1 MDLVQ
6 SSFQALVPPFAILAT
21 ITSTAAQVLPWVLIA
36 LSLLAL
42 FSLRPALMI
51 TILTVFFIVLT
62 SIIGQIDVYLAGLVV
77 ASSFTSLVGFSH
89 ARAAKILQRRKLIVE
104 SRGPLVFKITSS
116 GFDLLLPVISAL
128 GVMAVV
134 AYVMGAINSEVA
146 VLPQPLA
153 TLGQLYLAS
162 HYYLVLT
169 ILTVAG
175 CAVWVLRSILEP
187 IILRFTLTP
196 DDARE
201 LAFQEVR
208 DTYAKIVW
216 ESSKKPSR
224 GRGPLILFS
233 LLLILAATLLTL
245 TIGPT
250 ESINELMASLGLA
263 KVQPS
268 HTELLTNSIA
278 INLTRFADATFSLA
292 EGILRFIIRLLWG

>member
-6 SSFQALVPPFAILAT
+6 SSFQALVPPFASLAA
-21 ITSTAAQVLPWVLIA
+21 ITTLAAQIVPWVLIA
-36 LSLLAL
+36 VSLFAL

-51 TILTVFFIVLT
+51 TILTVFYIILT
-62 SIIGQIDVYLAGLVV
+62 SIIGQIDVLLAGLVV

-89 ARAAKILQRRKLIVE
+89 ARAAKILQRRKPIIE
-104 SRGPLVFKITSS
+104 SRGPLAFKITSS
-116 GFDLLLPVISAL
+116 GFDLLLPIISGL

-134 AYVMGAINSEVA
+134 AYVIGAITSEVA
-146 VLPQPLA
+146 VLPEPLA
-153 TLGQLYLAS
+153 TLGALYLAS

-175 CAVWVLRSILEP
+175 VAVWVLRSMLEP

-216 ESSKKPSR
+216 ESSKRPSR
-224 GRGPLILFS
+224 ARAPLILFS
-233 LLLILAATLLTL
+233 LLLILAVAVLTL
-245 TIGPT
+245 TLGPS
-250 ESINELMASLGLA
+250 ESINELMAALGLA
-263 KVQPS
+263 RVQPS
-268 HTELLTNSIA
+268 HAELLTNSLAVYFIRLA
-278 INLTRFADATFSLA
+278 DNLYSLSDAL
-292 EGILRFIIRLLWG
+292 LRFIIRLLWG

>member
-6 SSFQALVPPFAILAT
+6 SSFQALVPPIGILAKIIT
-21 ITSTAAQVLPWVLIA
+21 IAAQIIPWVLIVV
-36 LSLLAL
+36 SLFAL

-51 TILTVFFIVLT
+51 TILTVFYLILT
-62 SIIGQIDVYLAGLVV
+62 SIIGQIDVLLAGLVV

-89 ARAAKILQRRKLIVE
+89 ARAAKILQRRKPIIE
-104 SRGPLVFKITSS
+104 SRGPLTFKITSS
-116 GFDLLLPVISAL
+116 GFDLLLPILSAL

-134 AYVMGAINSEVA
+134 AYVIGAITSEVA
-146 VLPQPLA
+146 VLPQPLG
-153 TLGQLYLAS
+153 TLGELYLAS

-175 CAVWVLRSILEP
+175 AAVWVLRSILEP

-216 ESSKKPSR
+216 ESSKRPSR
-224 GRGPLILFS
+224 GRTPLILFS
-233 LLLILAATLLTL
+233 LLLVLAMAVLTL
-245 TIGPT
+245 TLGPSQ
-250 ESINELMASLGLA
+250 SINELMAALGLA
-263 KVQPS
+263 RVQPS
-268 HTELLTNSIA
+268 HAELLTN
-278 INLTRFADATFSLA
+278 NLAVYFTRLADALYSVSDA
-292 EGILRFIIRLLWG
+292 ILRFIIRLLWG